1 MTETVTIKKY
11 PNRRLYNTH
20 SSQYMTVADV
30 ETLVRK
36 GTDFVVIEKSTK
48 RDITCEILLQV
59 IASREDRDGHLLS
72 RRFLADVIRSRE
84 TSTPALL
91 AAYLEQSLETL
102 EQNSSAEQQAPI
114 LEPQE

>member
-1 MTETVTIKKY
+1 MNPTVTIKKY

-20 SSQYMTVADV
+20 SSQYMTVADI
-30 ETLVRK
+30 EALVRK

-59 IASREDRDGHLLS
+59 ITSREDGSGHLLS
-72 RRFLADVIRSRE
+72 RRFLADLIRSRE

-91 AAYLEQSLETL
+91 AAYLEQSVQTL
-102 EQNSSAEQQAPI
+102 EQNSSAERKAAVP
-114 LEPQE
+114 EPRG